1 MTRAFIALVSKDLK
15 LFFTD
20 RRAVVLSLVAPIAI
34 GSFFGYIFN
43 GDGDRTEIGRVQV
56 LVVDEDRSPISQDL
70 VAQLKADAALEVTL
84 ATPVE
89 AREAVR
95 RAQAAVAVELPP
107 RFGADAAG
115 AFFGGRARKKA
126 EVRLLYDPSRATE
139 ASVSPRWTL

>member
-20 RRAVVLSLVAPIAI
+20 RRAVVMSLVAPIAI
-34 GSFFGYIFN
+34 GSFFGYIFS

-89 AREAVR
+89 AREA
-95 RAQAAVAVELPP
+95 A
-107 RFGADAAG
+107 
-115 AFFGGRARKKA
+115 
-126 EVRLLYDPSRATE
+126 SWSAT
-139 ASVSPRWTL
+139 